1 MSFGFSVGDFIT
13 AVNLIAQVFST
24 LCEAGGSAS
33 QYQHVASKLGF
44 LDRAI
49 RDVNRL
55 EPVAGLEVTLE
66 AIKTTALSCQVP
78 LLKYLEDIR
87 RSSKSLGAGKSSGV
101 MKDVF
106 LKMKWQVSKKLE
118 AAMRLEAEI
127 VAYLGA
133 INLLLG
139 LYKIKV
145 DTLAEKRARSTFE
158 SLTTTIANLHNQ
170 SQTVYKNVA
179 LVRYQVEQSTSIIRT
194 EIKETSKGTS
204 QALKSLQQNCSATVS
219 EFLKRAGTLSEIT
232 LRTCSNLSDIYNNVL
247 WIRTRLSEPDT
258 RHTWLQ
264 EPMRWED
271 AYGRVFPIPV
281 EFDYAMMEGALRGKF
296 REGRG
301 KKLVERNQWQLF
313 DPSSP
318 RAIYSAENW
327 EPFPGMKITM
337 AMIIPQSDDQMVCPR
352 LNCSSKS
359 YAHSL
364 GGGRI
369 CSECKTWFDSL
380 PKSSPQKIT
389 EIVNSMQHS
398 RDSAET
404 EPTEALE
411 NSLQARDD
419 TASDSE
425 FEIDEEDLRLL
436 KNARVRLES
445 PKLTPLSCPR
455 IHMPLVAAAAAAV
468 LPRDDKK
475 KVITFKDA
483 IGRKFDFPLYL
494 CSTWASMEKLIQQAF
509 THVEVVGPLVQKGW
523 YDLVS
528 PDGEIILPQAWETSI
543 KPGWSITMRMWPVSE
558 DEVLSRLPPSPRSAA
573 TPPPPSIVTAVPSK
587 PRRRKVEPNKSILGW
602 MSAAPKK
609 GRSKKVKG

>member
-13 AVNLIAQVFST
+13 AVNLIAQVAST
-24 LCEAGGSAS
+24 LREAGGAAS
-33 QYQHVASKLGF
+33 QYQHVTSKLDF

-55 EPVAGLEVTLE
+55 EPVPGLEVTLE

-87 RSSKSLGAGKSSGV
+87 RYSTSLGAGKSSGV

-118 AAMRLEAEI
+118 AAMKLEAEI

-139 LYKIKV
+139 LYKMYTPPVSRSNTDFERRKV
-145 DTLAEKRARSTFE
+145 DTLAEKRARSTFD
-158 SLTTTIANLHNQ
+158 SLTTTLANLHNQ
-170 SQTVYKNVA
+170 SQIVSKDVA
-179 LVRYQVEQSTSIIRT
+179 LVRHQLEQSTSIIRT
-194 EIKETSKGTS
+194 EIKETSKETS

-219 EFLKRAGTLSEIT
+219 G
-232 LRTCSNLSDIYNNVL
+232 
-247 WIRTRLSEPDT
+247 TRLSEPDT

-271 AYGRVFPIPV
+271 AYGRVSPIPV

-296 REGRG
+296 RKGRG

-359 YAHSL
+359 YTDSL

-369 CSECKTWFDSL
+369 CSKCKTWFDSL
-380 PKSSPQKIT
+380 PKFASPQKIT
-389 EIVNSMQHS
+389 GTVNSIRHS
-398 RDSAET
+398 RDSAES

-411 NSLQARDD
+411 NGNQTQDD

-425 FEIDEEDLRLL
+425 FEIDQEDLRLL
-436 KNARVRLES
+436 KNARLRLES
-445 PKLTPLSCPR
+445 AKPTPPSSPGLHVPPSATDASA
-455 IHMPLVAAAAAAV
+455 MPT
-468 LPRDDKK
+468 DDKRQP
-475 KVITFKDA
+475 IRLKDA
-483 IGRKFDFPLYL
+483 VGRTFAFPFYL
-494 CSTWASMEKLIQQAF
+494 CSTWAAKKLIKQAF
-509 THVEVVGPLVQKGW
+509 IHVEFFGPLVQEGR
-523 YDLVS
+523 YDLLG
-528 PDGEIILPQAWETSI
+528 PDGEIILPQVWEVWVQ
-543 KPGWSITMRMWPVSE
+543 PGWSITMQMWPVSE
-558 DEVLSRLPPSPRSAA
+558 DELLAKPSPSTRSAV
-573 TPPPPSIVTAVPSK
+573 TQPPPSIVTTGLGK
-587 PRRRKVEPNKSILGW
+587 PRRRKIDPNKSILGW

-609 GRSKKVKG
+609 SRSKKVKG